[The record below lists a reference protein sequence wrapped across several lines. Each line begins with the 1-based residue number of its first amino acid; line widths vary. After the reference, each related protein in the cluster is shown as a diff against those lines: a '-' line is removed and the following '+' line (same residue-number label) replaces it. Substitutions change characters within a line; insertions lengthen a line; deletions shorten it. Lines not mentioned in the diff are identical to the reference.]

1 MNYQYFIIYKPFGVL
16 SQFTSPDGKKSLKD
30 FCDVPVDVYPLGRL
44 DADSEG
50 LLILTNDKNLNHLLL
65 DPSTNHEREYF
76 AQVEGEITHSAL
88 ERLQNGVSIRIDNK
102 DWTTKKCKASVIK
115 NIPTLPERNPPIR
128 VRKSIPDTWIRLIL
142 TEGKNRQVR
151 KMTAAVGFPTLRLV
165 RYRIEKITIES
176 LRPGEMR
183 MISGKE
189 LYNLLKIK
197 N

>member
-1 MNYQYFIIYKPFGVL
+1 MNFQYFVIYKPFGVL

-30 FCDVPVDVYPLGRL
+30 FFDVSVDVYPVGRL

-50 LLILTNDKNLNHLLL
+50 LLILTNDKALNHLLL
-65 DPSTNHEREYF
+65 DPSKNHEREYF
-76 AQVEGEITHSAL
+76 AQVEGEVTQEAL
-88 ERLQNGVSIRIDNK
+88 DRLQKGVTIRIENK
-102 DWTTKKCKASVIK
+102 NWNTKECRATLFKKEPK
-115 NIPTLPERNPPIR
+115 LPERNPPIR
-128 VRKSIPDTWIRLIL
+128 VRKTIPDSWISLVL
-142 TEGKNRQVR
+142 KEGKNRQVR

-165 RYRIEKITIES
+165 RYRIEKITIED

-183 MISGKE
+183 MYSGKE